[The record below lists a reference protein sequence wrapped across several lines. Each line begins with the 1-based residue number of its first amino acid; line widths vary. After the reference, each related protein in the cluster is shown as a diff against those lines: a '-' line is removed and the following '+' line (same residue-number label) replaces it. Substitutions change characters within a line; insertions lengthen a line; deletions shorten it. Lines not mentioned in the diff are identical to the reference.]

1 MALMTCPECNGKVS
15 TEAAACPHCG
25 YPIYKMLLNQLEF
38 KGKKYDITNIIEL
51 LDQGKK
57 SMARIEILDMIHPA
71 LDKDEEKSLEEY
83 SNVRKEIFANYR
95 KYKGPI
101 PGEETEQQ
109 PVAKCPTCGSTNIE
123 VIGAGTRLMAGAMFG
138 LASKTSRSQFRCKN
152 CGYQW

>member
-1 MALMTCPECNGKVS
+1 MALIDCPECGGKVS
-15 TEAAACPHCG
+15 TKAENCPHCG
-25 YPIYKMLLNQLEF
+25 YPIYMDVLNQFEF
-38 KGKKYDITNIIEL
+38 KGKTYDISFIIKL
-51 LDQGKK
+51 LDKGDK
-57 SMARIEILDMIHPA
+57 SMAEVEIVDLIKKDLDSKNGA
-71 LDKDEEKSLEEY
+71 DEIGLAWE
-83 SNVRKEIFANYR
+83 EIFAKYR
-95 KYKGPI
+95 KCKGPI